1 MATKSILLAVSETQT
16 TTDIAQALGADWEAI
31 SAATEGEAHGQLET
45 RPFDALLVDFNF
57 GESDG
62 SGLLNFAAEKDPDT
76 VRFLVAYEADLALV
90 AAKVEGTPYILPK
103 PVEAASVKS
112 RIEEGVKDSKPELA
126 TSEPAALPVATPTI
140 PPVRWEDNT

>member
-62 SGLLNFAAEKDPDT
+62 SGLLNFAAEKHPDT
-76 VRFLVAYEADLALV
+76 VRFLVAYEADLALG
-90 AAKVEGTPYILPK
+90 AAKVEGTPYFLRT
-103 PVEAASVKS
+103 PVEPACVKR
-112 RIEEGVKDSKPELA
+112 RIEKGVRVWKQKLA
-126 TSEPAALPVATPTI
+126 PSERAALRVATRTI
-140 PPVRWEDNT
+140 PPV